1 MQKAGG
7 QRGLSCPETGT
18 GAEDIATYITEHCFI
33 INIFQIY
40 RKVERMEYITFLN
53 TLLFSGFRY
62 FALEFLTYD
71 YE

>member
-40 RKVERMEYITFLN
+40 RKLERMEYITFLN
-53 TLLFSGFRY
+53 NCGVK
-62 FALEFLTYD
+62 
-71 YE
+71 